1 MGRPVITSRIH
12 GCMEAVR
19 EGESGL
25 LCTPKDP
32 ESLYRAMR
40 TFLSLDMDQR
50 AAMGRAGRSRMEEMF
65 DKEMVVNQTVKV
77 LFS

>member
-25 LCTPKDP
+25 LCAPKDP
-32 ESLYRAMR
+32 ERLYQAMR
-40 TFLSLDMDQR
+40 TFLSLDMNQR

-65 DKEMVVNQTVKV
+65 DKKKVVAATMEGLK
-77 LFS
+77 L